1 MREVYWR
8 DMSLFAKICILI
20 ILSVS
25 SIVFAQKSDS
35 AYYAGKPD
43 YIRKEVNNIYLNS
56 APQDAYVYKNDS
68 LVGHTP
74 LFLDSRIGIIRLEKP
89 GYKAV
94 DFNPRLNKNNAL
106 VELKFEYPVNE
117 ENFYRKPVF
126 KIITGSVVVLGAVSA
141 YFKLKADRHYENYRN
156 SGSRSE
162 LNSTRKYDLISGLSF
177 GALQI
182 NLGIL
187 IYHFLKD

>member
-1 MREVYWR
+1 
-8 DMSLFAKICILI
+8 MSSFAKILSLIL
-20 ILSVS
+20 LLAS
-25 SIVFAQKSDS
+25 SMGLAQKSDS
-35 AYYAGKPD
+35 LYYAGKPD
-43 YIRKEVNNIYLNS
+43 YIHKEANDIYLNS
-56 APQDAYVYKNDS
+56 TPQDAYVYKSDS

-89 GYKAV
+89 GYKPL
-94 DFNPRLNKNNAL
+94 DFNPAMGKNNVS

-117 ENFYRKPVF
+117 EKFYRKPLFMV
-126 KIITGSVVVLGAVSA
+126 ITGSVVALGAVSA
-141 YFKLKADRHYENYRN
+141 YFKLKADRHYDNYRN
-156 SGSRSE
+156 SGSSSE